1 MFKDRTTAT
10 VAGVA
15 GVAIVIMII
24 ATLTAP
30 SQGNPALVPTVGV
43 GTQIAASQL
52 TMTQSPNSSNPLDAG
67 AAFLANNAKDPDVHT
82 TPSGLQYKIVKQG
95 TGPKPVETD
104 TVTVNYKGTLIDG
117 TVFDS
122 SYDRGQP
129 ATFALTQVIPGWTEG
144 LQYMPVG
151 STYMF
156 YIPSG
161 LGYGAQSMGDK
172 LPANSTL
179 IFQVDLL
186 SIQGK

>member
-1 MFKDRTTAT
+1 
-10 VAGVA
+10 
-15 GVAIVIMII
+15 MII

-117 TVFDS
+117 TGFDS